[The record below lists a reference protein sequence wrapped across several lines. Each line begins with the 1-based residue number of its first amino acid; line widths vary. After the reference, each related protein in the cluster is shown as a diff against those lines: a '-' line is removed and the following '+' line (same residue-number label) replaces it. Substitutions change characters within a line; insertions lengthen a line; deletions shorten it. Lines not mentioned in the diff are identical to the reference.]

1 MYSNFRKALKQ
12 YRKSK
17 QFTQEEL
24 AEELNVAKVY
34 IGELERGKS
43 SPSTELL
50 IRFSKLSGV
59 SLDEMFCPAPTGF
72 GVALQQELF
81 MQLAKYDIEA
91 SNELT
96 KMCLQNIETYD
107 KLTKRDSSDG
117 TLRKKS
123 GHRPPR
129 NPPHMQSSHRHR
141 PQHQSFLCTLL
152 PLASVTSSALLHRGR
167 SHAKNVRNCN
177 FQPMEGRFLVSF

>member
-59 SLDEMFCPAPTGF
+59 SLDEIFCPAPTGF
-72 GVALQQELF
+72 GVTLQQELF

-96 KMCLQNIETYD
+96 KMCLQNIETYN
-107 KLTKRDSSDG
+107 KLTKRDSDDG
-117 TLRKKS
+117 T
-123 GHRPPR
+123 
-129 NPPHMQSSHRHR
+129 
-141 PQHQSFLCTLL
+141 
-152 PLASVTSSALLHRGR
+152 
-167 SHAKNVRNCN
+167 
-177 FQPMEGRFLVSF
+177 